1 MTTDMSVTN
10 TAEMTAD
17 VTASKMSSAAVAAA
31 TARESI
37 VSENCGTQG

>member
-37 VSENCGTQG
+37 VSKNCGTQG